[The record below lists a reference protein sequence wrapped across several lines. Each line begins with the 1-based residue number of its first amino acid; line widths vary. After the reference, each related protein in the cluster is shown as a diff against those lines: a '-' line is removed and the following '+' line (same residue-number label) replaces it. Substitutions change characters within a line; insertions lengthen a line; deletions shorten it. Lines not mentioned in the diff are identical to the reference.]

1 MSNGNDKSLVKDPY
15 KDISFSRR
23 GLFAALAVV
32 AGLGAVPAR
41 SAMAKELWFRGEHI
55 SPQPNSYYFGGC
67 FTSGDYIH
75 CVTHPDRTQGVNN
88 YGRGFAHGW
97 ITWVAADAH
106 TGRGWDSPYLQA
118 LGYSLCLLVEC
129 DYSNELYDHI
139 KAHPYMACADINRQN
154 SRRLWK
160 DIGKDDNRGQLFLN
174 SNKISNFRGDMLD
187 TDAGAGVSQNNGHW
201 YIVGYDDYSYEKPEL
216 FMRRC
221 AAEAVNTFHAEV
233 DILNVMRDNA
243 DGRSEYEK
251 DLRQVTGGI
260 DIDTEAIRIDNDVTL
275 YGGIFSLAPLAM
287 PDARVDLGQ
296 GVYDASG
303 NPITKYDNER
313 ALIFWEDYDGVNQ
326 LFMFKPYLEDGVGTF
341 TFALANLAGP
351 KLVHTL
357 NNRWHADVNQA
368 WKNGGMESGTAVIYD
383 IRQSSGRENSWWVC
397 HEPAKTS
404 ETNHKCYFITSDADG
419 QRLDTDGA
427 TGNRGAVRVCS
438 YAKPGEWGYQKNA
451 QWKLIEGRCRGYVKN
466 SKPTARIGD
475 KVECVG
481 FMPDSDEI
489 PTLTPSGWAHNVTNR
504 KELPPQPMYRWYVT
518 RDVVDI
524 PDDSDAVIMAHCFVS
539 TWGKQTEAPAHR
551 HIGFPHGGHSIYNLA
566 LHVEGSQFGGSI
578 CYAVRPW
585 DSSTWVTGADGQE
598 ICGSPIA
605 EVKIWLTGELAENYD
620 LCYRSIPLDG
630 KWTDT
635 VYSCGHADND
645 GSAAPACGSN
655 GSVKMCGLNVH
666 LIRKPRAARVVKEFS
681 FDDTIEV
688 TEKIASGDD
697 AVWLWSAAMMGITTV
712 NADETR
718 VWTDRMLGTVVV
730 GTGMPKTPGDHEDDD
745 NPPTRLQS
753 VVHFMLVDT
762 LGDTQEVHTVYIN
775 LNSTFSTKGNQGDF
789 SDARAALEQVM
800 RDEGQDMSL
809 LDKCLDGWY
818 EGDKDCSDP
827 SIFQG
832 GKYVGRKVNGDLY
845 LWTKV
850 KVGGF
855 MFFKDGLDKTD
866 VIYTARRYLTG
877 TRYVFPQEVYDK
889 QLEPTC
895 NLNERFGT
903 DPSTGFTGWHLDKTL
918 SDQPITEATAGT
930 SIICLYGRNR
940 CTLRTEYAPG
950 SVELDPSWDMRL
962 LPEEGAEVHPGF
974 IPIFEEPKHKGYD
987 AKGKEFELAAIGD
1000 SGEGH
1005 TAYYF
1010 DELARITVPATAYRN
1025 IGGGQWRTYKCEAW
1039 LDVDEA
1045 NAAAEASEASE
1056 TSVSGRSR
1064 SRARAAN
1071 AVKMT
1076 VDTVRYIRWSEV
1088 VSDGVVGI
1096 RRK

>member
-1 MSNGNDKSLVKDPY
+1 MSNGNDKNLAKDLY

-67 FTSGDYIH
+67 FTSNGYTH
-75 CVTHPDRTQGVNN
+75 CVTHPDRTQGANN

-97 ITWVAADAH
+97 ITWVAADMWD
-106 TGRGWDSPYLQA
+106 GKGWNSPNLQA

-139 KAHPYMACADINRQN
+139 KAHPYMACADINRQYDG
-154 SRRLWK
+154 RLWHN
-160 DIGKDDNRGQLFLN
+160 IHADDNDGQLFLN
-174 SNKISNFRGDMLD
+174 NNRLSTFHGDMLD
-187 TDAGAGVSQNNGHW
+187 TDAGLGVSQNNGHW

-216 FMRRC
+216 FMRRR
-221 AAEAVNTFHAEV
+221 ANEAVNTFRAEV
-233 DILNVMRDNA
+233 DVKNVMRNNR
-243 DGRSEYEK
+243 DGTPAHEK
-251 DLRQVTGGI
+251 DLREVTGDI

-275 YGGIFSLAPLAM
+275 YGGIFSLVPLTM

-303 NPITKYDNER
+303 NPITNYDNER

-368 WKNGGMESGTAVIYD
+368 WKNGSMESGTAVIYD

-397 HEPAKTS
+397 HEPAETS

-419 QRLDTDGA
+419 QRLDTAGA

-438 YAKPGEWGYQKNA
+438 YAKPGEWGSQKNA

-475 KVECVG
+475 EVECVG
-481 FMPDSDEI
+481 FMPDSNET

-524 PDDSDAVIMAHCFVS
+524 PGDDDAVIKAHCFVS

-578 CYAVRPW
+578 CYAARPW

-730 GTGMPKTPGDHEDDD
+730 GEGIDQYH

-753 VVHFMLVDT
+753 VVHFMVVDT

-775 LNSTFSTKGNQGDF
+775 LNSTYTASEHAKDY
-789 SDARAALEQVM
+789 SDAHSAIEQVM
-800 RDEGQDMSL
+800 RDEGQDVSL
-809 LDKCLDGWY
+809 LDRCLDGWY

-850 KVGGF
+850 MVCKF
-855 MFFKDGLDKTD
+855 RFYKDGLAKENLIFQSPRMLVGTK
-866 VIYTARRYLTG
+866 YT
-877 TRYVFPQEVYDK
+877 FPQEVIDK

-895 NLNERFGT
+895 NLSDKFGT

-918 SDQPITEATAGT
+918 SDQAITEHVATKG
-930 SIICLYGRNR
+930 IVILYGRNR

-950 SVELDPSWDMRL
+950 SVELDPSWDMRV
-962 LPEEGAEVHPGF
+962 LPEDGAEAHPGF
-974 IPIFEEPKHKGYD
+974 IPVFEEPKHKGYD
-987 AKGKEFELAAIGD
+987 AKGKEFELAAIND

-1010 DELARITVPATAYRN
+1010 DELARIMVPATAYRN

-1039 LDVDEA
+1039 LDATEV
-1045 NAAAEASEASE
+1045 NAAAEVSES
-1056 TSVSGRSR
+1056 SVSGRSR
-1064 SRARAAN
+1064 SRSHAAS

-1076 VDTVRYIRWSEV
+1076 ADTVRYIRWTEV
-1088 VSDGVVGI
+1088 VSDGVVGV

>member
-1 MSNGNDKSLVKDPY
+1 MSKDNKTELAKDPFRDY
-15 KDISFSRR
+15 AFSRR
-23 GLFAALAVV
+23 GFFAALAVV

-41 SAMAKELWFRGEHI
+41 SALANELEFRGDHI
-55 SPQPNSYYFGGC
+55 TPGRGAFGQS

-75 CVTHPDRTQGVNN
+75 CITHPDCTTNAKN
-88 YGRGFAHGW
+88 YGLGYACGW
-97 ITWVAADAH
+97 VSWVAADKH
-106 TGRGWDSPYLQA
+106 TNQGWNSSSLQA
-118 LGYSLCLLVEC
+118 LRYSLCLLVQC

-139 KAHPYMACADINRQN
+139 KAHPYMACGDINRQ
-154 SRRLWK
+154 SPRRLWMN
-160 DIGKDDNRGQLFLN
+160 INMDDNHGILFLN
-174 SNKISNFRGDMLD
+174 NAQLSTFSGDMLNLS
-187 TDAGAGVSQNNGHW
+187 AGARQSANNW
-201 YIVGYDDYSYEKPEL
+201 DWIDVGYDDYAYSKPEFFL
-216 FMRRC
+216 RR
-221 AAEAVNTFHAEV
+221 AATPAVNTFRAEV
-233 DILNVMRDNA
+233 DINNVMRDNR
-243 DGRSEYEK
+243 DGQAPYEK
-251 DLRQVTGGI
+251 DLRSVTGNI
-260 DIDTEAIRIDNDVTL
+260 DIDTEAIRINNDVTL
-275 YGGIFSLAPLAM
+275 YGGIFSLAPLVM

-303 NPITKYDNER
+303 NPITNYDNER
-313 ALIFWEDYDGVNQ
+313 ALIFWEDYAGINQ

-368 WKNGGMESGTAVIYD
+368 WKSGNMEAGTAVIYD

-397 HEPAKTS
+397 HEPSETS

-419 QRLDTDGA
+419 QRLDTAGA

-438 YAKPGEWGYQKNA
+438 NAKPGEWGSQKNA
-451 QWKLIEGRCRGYVKN
+451 QWRLVEGRCGGYVKN
-466 SKPTARIGD
+466 SKKTARIGD
-475 KVECVG
+475 EVECVG
-481 FMPDSDEI
+481 FMPDSNET
-489 PTLTPSGWAHNVTNR
+489 PTLTPSGWAHNVVNR
-504 KELPPQPMYRWYVT
+504 KDLPPQPMYRWYVT

-524 PDDSDAVIMAHCFVS
+524 PDDDDAVIMAHCFVS

-578 CYAVRPW
+578 CYAVRSW

-620 LCYRSIPLDG
+620 LCYRSIPIDG
-630 KWTDT
+630 KWRKT

-645 GSAAPACGSN
+645 GSAAPTSGGTGSA
-655 GSVKMCGLNVH
+655 KMCGLNVH
-666 LIRKPRAARVVKEFS
+666 LIRKPRGSRLVKEFS

-730 GTGMPKTPGDHEDDD
+730 GEGIEQYD

-753 VVHFMLVDT
+753 VVHFMVVDT
-762 LGDTQEVHTVYIN
+762 LGDTQEVHTVYIT
-775 LNSTFSTKGNQGDF
+775 LNSTYTASEHAKDY
-789 SDARAALEQVM
+789 SDAHSAIEQVM
-800 RDEGQDMSL
+800 RDEGQDLSL

-818 EGDKDCSDP
+818 EGDADCSDP
-827 SIFQG
+827 SIFKG
-832 GKYVGRKVNGDLY
+832 GKFVSKKVNGDLY

-850 KVGGF
+850 IMGQAWF
-855 MFFKDGLDKTD
+855 LKDGCAKEN
-866 VIYTARRYLTG
+866 VIYRSPRFLKG
-877 TRYVFPQEVYDK
+877 TVYKFPDSLIDK
-889 QLEPTC
+889 ELEPTC
-895 NLNERFGT
+895 NLNDKFGI
-903 DPSTGFTGWHLDKTL
+903 DPSTGFTGWHLDKSL
-918 SDQPITEATAGT
+918 KDSAVDSYVVAGSAT
-930 SIICLYGRNR
+930 SFYGRNR

-950 SVELDPSWDMRL
+950 SVALDSSWDMRV
-962 LPEEGAEVHPGF
+962 LPEEGAETHPGF
-974 IPIFEEPKHKGYD
+974 IPTFTEPKHRGYD
-987 AKGKEFELAAIGD
+987 AKGKEFELTAIGD

-1005 TAYYF
+1005 TAYYW

-1025 IGGGQWRTYKCEAW
+1025 LGGGQWRTYKCEAW
-1039 LDVDEA
+1039 LDADEA
-1045 NAAAEASEASE
+1045 NAAAEVSE
-1056 TSVSGRSR
+1056 TGVSGRSR
-1064 SRARAAN
+1064 FRARAAS

-1076 VDTVRYIRWSEV
+1076 ADTVRYIRWTEV
-1088 VSDGVVGI
+1088 VSDGVVGV

>member
-1 MSNGNDKSLVKDPY
+1 MSNGNDKNLAKDPY

-67 FTSGDYIH
+67 FTSNGYTH
-75 CVTHPDRTQGVNN
+75 CVTHPDRTQGANN

-97 ITWVAADAH
+97 ITWVAADK
-106 TGRGWDSPYLQA
+106 WDGKRWNSPNLQA

-139 KAHPYMACADINRQN
+139 KAHPYMACADINRQTAK
-154 SRRLWK
+154 RLWK
-160 DIGKDDNRGQLFLN
+160 NIHADDNHGQLFLN
-174 SNKISNFRGDMLD
+174 NSRISDFHGDMLD
-187 TDAGAGVSQNNGHW
+187 TDAGAGISQNNGDW

-216 FMRRC
+216 FFRRG
-221 AAEAVNTFHAEV
+221 ANEAVNTFRAEV
-233 DILNVMRDNA
+233 DVMRVMRDNK
-243 DGRSEYEK
+243 DGRDDYEK
-251 DLRQVTGGI
+251 DLREVTGDI

-303 NPITKYDNER
+303 NPITNYDNER
-313 ALIFWEDYDGVNQ
+313 ALIFWEDYDGINQ

-368 WKNGGMESGTAVIYD
+368 WKNGNMETGTAVIYD
-383 IRQSSGRENSWWVC
+383 IRQSSGKENSWWVC
-397 HEPAKTS
+397 HEPAETS
-404 ETNHKCYFITSDADG
+404 ETDHKCYFITSDADG

-438 YAKPGEWGYQKNA
+438 YAKPGEWGSQKNA

-475 KVECVG
+475 EVECVG
-481 FMPDSDEI
+481 FMPDSNEI
-489 PTLTPSGWAHNVTNR
+489 PTLTPSGWSHNVVNR
-504 KELPPQPMYRWYVT
+504 KDLPPQPMYRWYVT

-524 PDDSDAVIMAHCFVS
+524 PDDDDAVIMAHCFVS

-551 HIGFPHGGHSIYNLA
+551 HIGYPHGGHSVYNLA

-578 CYAVRPW
+578 CYAARPW

-598 ICGSPIA
+598 ICGFPIA

-620 LCYRSIPLDG
+620 LCYRSIPIDG
-630 KWTDT
+630 KWRKT

-645 GSAAPACGSN
+645 GSAAPTSGDTGSA
-655 GSVKMCGLNVH
+655 KMCGLNVH
-666 LIRKPRAARVVKEFS
+666 LIRKPRGARVVKEFS

-730 GTGMPKTPGDHEDDD
+730 GEDIEQYD

-753 VVHFMLVDT
+753 VVHFMVVDT

-775 LNSTFSTKGNQGDF
+775 LNSTYTASEHAKDY
-789 SDARAALEQVM
+789 SDAHSAIEQVM
-800 RDEGQDMSL
+800 RDEGQDLSL

-818 EGDKDCSDP
+818 EGDADCSDP
-827 SIFQG
+827 SIFKG
-832 GKYVGRKVNGDLY
+832 GKFVSKKVNGDLY
-845 LWTKV
+845 LWTRVRMGK
-850 KVGGF
+850 F
-855 MFFKDGLDKTD
+855 YFYKDGTDKNHLL
-866 VIYTARRYLTG
+866 YKSQRYLTG
-877 TRYVFPQEVYDK
+877 SNFVFPAELAK
-889 QLEPTC
+889 SELEPTC
-895 NLNERFGT
+895 NLNDRFGT
-903 DPSTGFTGWHLDKTL
+903 DPSTGFTGWHLDMKL
-918 SDQPITEATAGT
+918 SDEAISNCTAGSGIT
-930 SIICLYGRNR
+930 ALYGRNR

-950 SVELDPSWDMRL
+950 SVALDSSWDMRV
-962 LPEEGAEVHPGF
+962 LPDEGAEAHPGF
-974 IPIFEEPKHKGYD
+974 IPTFTEPKHRGYD

-1000 SGEGH
+1000 SGNGH
-1005 TAYYF
+1005 TAYYW
-1010 DELARITVPATAYRN
+1010 DELAHITVPATAYRN

-1039 LDVDEA
+1039 LDADEA
-1045 NAAAEASEASE
+1045 NAAAEASEAG
-1056 TSVSGRSR
+1056 VSGRSR
-1064 SRARAAN
+1064 SRARAAS

-1076 VDTVRYIRWSEV
+1076 ADTVRYIRWTEV
-1088 VSDGVVGI
+1088 VSDGVVTHNFF
-1096 RRK
+1096 RKLTTA

>member
-1 MSNGNDKSLVKDPY
+1 MS
-15 KDISFSRR
+15 KDIDKNLSRSPYRDFAFSRR
-23 GLFAALAVV
+23 GLFAALAAI

-41 SAMAKELWFRGEHI
+41 AALAKDLYFRNELI

-67 FTSGDYIH
+67 FTSNGYTH
-75 CVTHPDRTQGVNN
+75 CVTHPDRTQGANN

-97 ITWVAADAH
+97 ITWVAADGN
-106 TGRGWDSPYLQA
+106 TGQGWNSSMLQA

-154 SRRLWK
+154 ARRLWH
-160 DIGKDDNRGQLFLN
+160 DIHADDNDGQLFLN
-174 SNKISNFRGDMLD
+174 NNLLSTFHGDMLD
-187 TDAGAGVSQNNGHW
+187 TDAGLGVSQNNGHW

-216 FMRRC
+216 FMRRS
-221 AAEAVNTFHAEV
+221 ANEAVNTFRAEV
-233 DILNVMRDNA
+233 DVKNVMRNNG
-243 DGRSEYEK
+243 DGSGGYEK
-251 DLRQVTGGI
+251 DLREVTGDI

-303 NPITKYDNER
+303 KPVTNYDNER
-313 ALIFWEDYDGVNQ
+313 ALIFWEDYDGINQ
-326 LFMFKPYLEDGVGTF
+326 LFMFKPYLDDGVGTF

-368 WKNGGMESGTAVIYD
+368 WKNGSMESGTAVIYD

-397 HEPAKTS
+397 HEPA
-404 ETNHKCYFITSDADG
+404 ETKETDHKCYFITSDADG
-419 QRLDTDGA
+419 QRLDTAGA

-438 YAKPGEWGYQKNA
+438 YAKPGEWGSQKNA
-451 QWKLIEGRCRGYVKN
+451 QWKLIEGRCHGYVKN

-475 KVECVG
+475 EVECVG
-481 FMPDSDEI
+481 FMPDSDET
-489 PTLTPSGWAHNVTNR
+489 PTLQPSGWAHSVVNR
-504 KELPPQPMYRWYVT
+504 KDLPPQPMYRWYVT
-518 RDVVDI
+518 REVVDV
-524 PDDSDAVIMAHCFVS
+524 PDDDDATIMAHCFVS
-539 TWGKQTEAPAHR
+539 TWGQQTEAPAHR

-578 CYAVRPW
+578 CYAARPW
-585 DSSTWVTGADGQE
+585 DSSTWVTGTDGQE

-605 EVKIWLTGELAENYD
+605 EVKIWLIGELAENYD
-620 LCYRSIPLDG
+620 LCYRSIPIDG
-630 KWTDT
+630 KWTNT

-655 GSVKMCGLNVH
+655 GSAKMCGLNVH
-666 LIRKPRAARVVKEFS
+666 LIRKPRGSRLVKEFS

-712 NADETR
+712 NADEKR

-730 GTGMPKTPGDHEDDD
+730 SEGIEQYD

-753 VVHFMLVDT
+753 VVHFMVVDT
-762 LGDTQEVHTVYIN
+762 LGDTQEAHTVYIK
-775 LNSTFSTKGNQGDF
+775 LNSTYTASEHAKDY
-789 SDARAALEQVM
+789 SDAHSAIEQVM

-818 EGDKDCSDP
+818 EGDADCSDP
-827 SIFQG
+827 SIFKG
-832 GKYVGRKVNGDLY
+832 GKFVSKKVNGDLY
-845 LWTKV
+845 LWTRVRMGK
-850 KVGGF
+850 F
-855 MFFKDGLDKTD
+855 IFFKDGLAKENIIFTSP
-866 VIYTARRYLTG
+866 RCLTG
-877 TRYVFPQEVYDK
+877 TDYTFPQEVIDK

-895 NLNERFGT
+895 NLNDHFGI
-903 DPSTGFTGWHLDKTL
+903 DPSAGFTGWHADKAL
-918 SDQPITEATAGT
+918 GDEAITHAVATTGVT
-930 SIICLYGRNR
+930 PLYGRNR

-950 SVELDPSWDMRL
+950 SVALDPSWDMRV
-962 LPEEGAEVHPGF
+962 LPEESAEAHPGF
-974 IPIFEEPKHKGYD
+974 IPTFTEPKHRGYD
-987 AKGKEFELAAIGD
+987 AKGKEFELAAIND

-1005 TAYYF
+1005 TAYYW
-1010 DELARITVPATAYRN
+1010 DELARITIPATAYRN

-1039 LDVDEA
+1039 LDADEA
-1045 NAAAEASEASE
+1045 NAAAEVSE
-1056 TSVSGRSR
+1056 TGVSGRSR
-1064 SRARAAN
+1064 SRARSAS

-1076 VDTVRYIRWSEV
+1076 ADTVRYIRWTEV
-1088 VSDGVVGI
+1088 VSDGVVGV

>member
-1 MSNGNDKSLVKDPY
+1 MSNGNDKNLTKDPY

-41 SAMAKELWFRGEHI
+41 SALAKELRFRGEHI

-75 CVTHPDRTQGVNN
+75 CVTHPDRTQGANN

-97 ITWVAADAH
+97 ITWVAADK
-106 TGRGWDSPYLQA
+106 WDNKRWNSPNLQA

-139 KAHPYMACADINRQN
+139 RAHPYMACADINRQTAK
-154 SRRLWK
+154 RLWHN
-160 DIGKDDNRGQLFLN
+160 IRADDNHGQLFLN
-174 SNKISNFRGDMLD
+174 NSRISEFHGDMLD
-187 TDAGAGVSQNNGHW
+187 TDAGAGISQNNGDW

-216 FMRRC
+216 FFRRG
-221 AAEAVNTFHAEV
+221 ANEAVNTFRAEV
-233 DILNVMRDNA
+233 DVMRVMRDNK
-243 DGRSEYEK
+243 DGRGDYEK
-251 DLRQVTGGI
+251 DLREVTGDI

-275 YGGIFSLAPLAM
+275 YGGIFSLAPIAM
-287 PDARVDLGQ
+287 PDARVNLGQ

-303 NPITKYDNER
+303 NPITNYDNER

-368 WKNGGMESGTAVIYD
+368 WKNGSMESGTAVIYD

-397 HEPAKTS
+397 HEPAETS

-419 QRLDTDGA
+419 QRLDTSGA

-438 YAKPGEWGYQKNA
+438 YAKPGEWGSQKNA

-475 KVECVG
+475 EVECVG
-481 FMPDSDEI
+481 FMPDSNET

-524 PDDSDAVIMAHCFVS
+524 PDDSDVVIMAHCFVS

-551 HIGFPHGGHSIYNLA
+551 HIGFPHGGHSVYNLA

-578 CYAVRPW
+578 CYAARPW

-630 KWTDT
+630 KWTNT
-635 VYSCGHADND
+635 VYSCGHSDND
-645 GSAAPACGSN
+645 GSSAPSCGST
-655 GSVKMCGLNVH
+655 GSAKMCGLNVH
-666 LIRKPRAARVVKEFS
+666 LIRKPRGARVVKEFS

-730 GTGMPKTPGDHEDDD
+730 GEGIDQYH

-753 VVHFMLVDT
+753 VVHFMVVDT

-775 LNSTFSTKGNQGDF
+775 LNSTYTASEHVKDY
-789 SDARAALEQVM
+789 SDAHSAIEQLM
-800 RDEGQDMSL
+800 RDEGQDLSL

-818 EGDKDCSDP
+818 EGDADCSDP
-827 SIFQG
+827 SIFKG
-832 GKYVGRKVNGDLY
+832 GKFVSKKVNGDLY
-845 LWTKV
+845 LWTRVRMGK
-850 KVGGF
+850 F
-855 MFFKDGLDKTD
+855 YFYKDGTDKNHLL
-866 VIYTARRYLTG
+866 YKSQRYLTG
-877 TRYVFPQEVYDK
+877 SNFVFPAELAK
-889 QLEPTC
+889 SELEPTC
-895 NLNERFGT
+895 NLNDRFGIN
-903 DPSTGFTGWHLDKTL
+903 PSTGFTGWHLDMKL
-918 SDQPITEATAGT
+918 SDEAISNCTAGSGIT
-930 SIICLYGRNR
+930 ALYGRNR

-950 SVELDPSWDMRL
+950 SVALDSSWDMRV
-962 LPEEGAEVHPGF
+962 LPEESAEAHPGF
-974 IPIFEEPKHKGYD
+974 IPTFTEPKHRGYD
-987 AKGKEFELAAIGD
+987 AKGKEFELAAIND

-1005 TAYYF
+1005 TAYYW
-1010 DELARITVPATAYRN
+1010 DELAHITVPATAYRN

-1039 LDVDEA
+1039 LDADEA
-1045 NAAAEASEASE
+1045 NAAAEVSE
-1056 TSVSGRSR
+1056 TGVSGRSR
-1064 SRARAAN
+1064 SRARAAS

-1076 VDTVRYIRWSEV
+1076 ADTVRYIRWTEV

>member
-1 MSNGNDKSLVKDPY
+1 MSKDNNKELAKDPFRDY
-15 KDISFSRR
+15 AFSRR
-23 GLFAALAVV
+23 GLFAALAVI

-41 SAMAKELWFRGEHI
+41 SALANELVFRGDHI
-55 SPQPNSYYFGGC
+55 TPGRGAFGQS

-75 CVTHPDRTQGVNN
+75 CITHPDRTTNANN
-88 YGRGFAHGW
+88 YGLGYACGW
-97 ITWVAADAH
+97 VSWVVADMF
-106 TGRGWDSPYLQA
+106 TYQGWNSRYLQA
-118 LGYSLCLLVEC
+118 IRYSLCLLVQC

-139 KAHPYMACADINRQN
+139 RAHPYMACGDINRQN
-154 SRRLWK
+154 PRRLWRN
-160 DIGKDDNRGQLFLN
+160 INMDDNHGILYLNNAQLSTFQ
-174 SNKISNFRGDMLD
+174 GDMLNLS
-187 TDAGAGVSQNNGHW
+187 AGERQSVNNSDW
-201 YIVGYDDYSYEKPEL
+201 IDVGYDDYAYTKPEFFL
-216 FMRRC
+216 RR
-221 AAEAVNTFHAEV
+221 AATPAVNTFRAEV
-233 DILNVMRDNA
+233 DINYVMRDNK
-243 DGRSEYEK
+243 DGQAPYEK
-251 DLRQVTGGI
+251 DLRSVTGNI
-260 DIDTEAIRIDNDVTL
+260 DIDTEAIRIHNDVTL
-275 YGGIFSLAPLAM
+275 YGGIFSLAPLVM
-287 PDARVDLGQ
+287 PDARVGLGQ

-303 NPITKYDNER
+303 NPITNYDNER
-313 ALIFWEDYDGVNQ
+313 ALIFWEDYDGINQ
-326 LFMFKPYLEDGVGTF
+326 LFMFKPYLEDGVRTF

-368 WKNGGMESGTAVIYD
+368 WKSGNMESGTAVIYD

-397 HEPAKTS
+397 HEPAETN
-404 ETNHKCYFITSDADG
+404 ETNHRCYFITSDADG
-419 QRLDTDGA
+419 QRLDTAGA

-438 YAKPGEWGYQKNA
+438 YAKPGEWGSQKNA
-451 QWKLIEGRCRGYVKN
+451 QWKLIEGRCGGYVKN
-466 SKPTARIGD
+466 SKKTARIGD
-475 KVECVG
+475 EVECVG
-481 FMPDSDEI
+481 FMPDSNEI
-489 PTLTPSGWAHNVTNR
+489 PTLTPSAWAHNVVNR
-504 KELPPQPMYRWYVT
+504 KDLPPQPMYRWYVT

-524 PDDSDAVIMAHCFVS
+524 PDDDDAVIMAHCFVS

-551 HIGFPHGGHSIYNLA
+551 HIGFPHGGHSVYNLA

-578 CYAVRPW
+578 CYAARPW

-620 LCYRSIPLDG
+620 LCYRSIPIDG
-630 KWTDT
+630 KWRKT

-645 GSAAPACGSN
+645 GSAAPTSGGTGSA
-655 GSVKMCGLNVH
+655 KMCGLNVH
-666 LIRKPRAARVVKEFS
+666 LIRKPRGSRLVKEFS

-730 GTGMPKTPGDHEDDD
+730 GEGIDQHH

-753 VVHFMLVDT
+753 VVHFMVVDT
-762 LGDTQEVHTVYIN
+762 LGDTQEVHTVYIT
-775 LNSTFSTKGNQGDF
+775 LNSTYTASEHQDDF

-818 EGDKDCSDP
+818 EGDADCSDP
-827 SIFQG
+827 SIFKG
-832 GKYVGRKVNGDLY
+832 GKFVSKKVNGDLY
-845 LWTKV
+845 LWTRVRMGK
-850 KVGGF
+850 F
-855 MFFKDGLDKTD
+855 YFYKDGTDKNHLL
-866 VIYTARRYLTG
+866 YKSQRYLTG
-877 TRYVFPQEVYDK
+877 SNFVFPAELAK
-889 QLEPTC
+889 SELEPTC
-895 NLNERFGT
+895 NLNDRFGIN
-903 DPSTGFTGWHLDKTL
+903 PSTGFTGWHLDMKL
-918 SDQPITEATAGT
+918 SDEAISNCTAGSGIT
-930 SIICLYGRNR
+930 ALYGRNR

-950 SVELDPSWDMRL
+950 SVALDSSWDMRV
-962 LPEEGAEVHPGF
+962 LPEEGAEAHPGF
-974 IPIFEEPKHKGYD
+974 IPTFTEPKHKGYD

-1005 TAYYF
+1005 TAYYW

-1039 LDVDEA
+1039 LDADEA
-1045 NAAAEASEASE
+1045 NAAAEVSE
-1056 TSVSGRSR
+1056 TDVSGRSR
-1064 SRARAAN
+1064 SRARAAS

-1076 VDTVRYIRWSEV
+1076 ADTVRYIRWTEV
-1088 VSDGVVGI
+1088 VSDGVVGV

>member
-1 MSNGNDKSLVKDPY
+1 MSKDKKMGLSGDPFRDY
-15 KDISFSRR
+15 AFSRR

-41 SAMAKELWFRGEHI
+41 SAMANELEFRGEHI
-55 SPQPNSYYFGGC
+55 APGRGAFGKS

-75 CVTHPDRTQGVNN
+75 CITHPDCTTNANN
-88 YGRGFAHGW
+88 YGLGYACGW
-97 ITWVAADAH
+97 VPWVAADKF
-106 TGRGWDSPYLQA
+106 TYQGWNSSSLQA
-118 LGYSLCLLVEC
+118 LRYSLCLLVQC

-139 KAHPYMACADINRQN
+139 KAHPYMACGDINRQN
-154 SRRLWK
+154 SLRLWK
-160 DIGKDDNRGQLFLN
+160 NINMDDNHGILFLN
-174 SNKISNFRGDMLD
+174 NAQLSTFSGDMLNLS
-187 TDAGAGVSQNNGHW
+187 AGARQSVNNKDW
-201 YIVGYDDYSYEKPEL
+201 IDVGYDDYAYTKPEFFL
-216 FMRRC
+216 RR
-221 AAEAVNTFHAEV
+221 AANPAVNTFRAEV
-233 DILNVMRDNA
+233 DINNVMRDNK
-243 DGRSEYEK
+243 DGQAPYEK
-251 DLRQVTGGI
+251 DLKSVTGNI

-275 YGGIFSLAPLAM
+275 YGGIFSLAPLVM

-303 NPITKYDNER
+303 RPVTNYDNER
-313 ALIFWEDYDGVNQ
+313 QLIFWEDYDGINQ

-368 WKNGGMESGTAVIYD
+368 WKNGSMESGIAVIYD

-397 HEPAKTS
+397 HEPA
-404 ETNHKCYFITSDADG
+404 ETNETDHKCYFITSDADG
-419 QRLDTDGA
+419 QRLDTAGA

-438 YAKPGEWGYQKNA
+438 NAKPGEWASQKNA
-451 QWKLIEGRCRGYVKN
+451 QWKLIEGRCGGYVKN
-466 SKPTARIGD
+466 SKKTARIGD
-475 KVECVG
+475 EVECVG
-481 FMPDSDEI
+481 FMPDSNET
-489 PTLTPSGWAHNVTNR
+489 PTLTPSGWAHNVVNR
-504 KELPPQPMYRWYVT
+504 KDLPPQPMYRWYVT

-524 PDDSDAVIMAHCFVS
+524 PDDDDAVIMAHCFVS

-551 HIGFPHGGHSIYNLA
+551 HIGFPHGGHSVYNLA

-578 CYAVRPW
+578 CYAARPW

-620 LCYRSIPLDG
+620 LCYRSIPIDG
-630 KWTDT
+630 KWRKT

-645 GSAAPACGSN
+645 GSVAPACGSN
-655 GSVKMCGLNVH
+655 GSAKMSGLNVH
-666 LIRKPRAARVVKEFS
+666 LIRKPRGSRLVKEFS

-712 NADETR
+712 DAEETR

-730 GTGMPKTPGDHEDDD
+730 GAGIDQYD

-753 VVHFMLVDT
+753 VVHFMVVDT

-775 LNSTFSTKGNQGDF
+775 LNSTYTASEHAKDY
-789 SDARAALEQVM
+789 SDAHSAIEQVM

-818 EGDKDCSDP
+818 EGDADCSDP
-827 SIFQG
+827 SIFKG
-832 GKYVGRKVNGDLY
+832 GKFVSKKVNGDLY

-855 MFFKDGLDKTD
+855 MFFKDGLEKAN
-866 VIYTARRYLTG
+866 VIYTARRFLTG

-895 NLNERFGT
+895 NLNDHFGI
-903 DPSTGFTGWHLDKTL
+903 DPSTGFTGWHLDKALT
-918 SDQPITEATAGT
+918 DQPITEATAGT

-950 SVELDPSWDMRL
+950 SVALDPSWDMRV
-962 LPEEGAEVHPGF
+962 LPEESAEAHPGF
-974 IPIFEEPKHKGYD
+974 IPIFTEPKHRGYD
-987 AKGKEFELAAIGD
+987 AKGREFELAAIGD
-1000 SGEGH
+1000 SGNGH
-1005 TAYYF
+1005 TAYYW
-1010 DELARITVPATAYRN
+1010 DELAHITIPATAYRN

-1039 LDVDEA
+1039 LDADEA
-1045 NAAAEASEASE
+1045 NAAAAVSE
-1056 TSVSGRSR
+1056 TSETGISGRSR
-1064 SRARAAN
+1064 SRARAAS

-1076 VDTVRYIRWSEV
+1076 ADTVRYIRWTEV
-1088 VSDGVVGI
+1088 VSDGVVGV

>member
-1 MSNGNDKSLVKDPY
+1 MSKDNKTELAKDPFRDY
-15 KDISFSRR
+15 AFSRR
-23 GLFAALAVV
+23 GFFAALAVV

-41 SAMAKELWFRGEHI
+41 SALANELEFRGDHI
-55 SPQPNSYYFGGC
+55 TPGRGAFGQS

-75 CVTHPDRTQGVNN
+75 CITHPDCTTNTNN
-88 YGRGFAHGW
+88 YGLGYACGW
-97 ITWVAADAH
+97 VPWVAADKH
-106 TGRGWDSPYLQA
+106 TNQGWNSSSLQA
-118 LGYSLCLLVEC
+118 LRYSLCLLVQC

-139 KAHPYMACADINRQN
+139 KAHPYMACGDINRQ
-154 SRRLWK
+154 SPSRLWMN
-160 DIGKDDNRGQLFLN
+160 INMDDNHGILFLN
-174 SNKISNFRGDMLD
+174 NAQLSTFQGDMLNLS
-187 TDAGAGVSQNNGHW
+187 AGARQSVNNSDW
-201 YIVGYDDYSYEKPEL
+201 IDVGYDDYAYTKPEFFL
-216 FMRRC
+216 RR
-221 AAEAVNTFHAEV
+221 AAAPAVNTFRAEV
-233 DILNVMRDNA
+233 DINNVMRDNR
-243 DGRSEYEK
+243 DGQAPYER
-251 DLRQVTGGI
+251 DLRSVTGNI
-260 DIDTEAIRIDNDVTL
+260 DIDTEAIRINNDVTL
-275 YGGIFSLAPLAM
+275 YGGIFSLAPLVM

-303 NPITKYDNER
+303 NPITNYDNER

-368 WKNGGMESGTAVIYD
+368 WKSGNMEAGTAVIYD

-397 HEPAKTS
+397 HEPSETS

-419 QRLDTDGA
+419 QRLDTAGA

-438 YAKPGEWGYQKNA
+438 NAKPGEWGSQKNA
-451 QWKLIEGRCRGYVKN
+451 QWKLVEGRCGGYVKN
-466 SKPTARIGD
+466 SKKTARIGD
-475 KVECVG
+475 EVECVG
-481 FMPDSDEI
+481 FMPDSNET
-489 PTLTPSGWAHNVTNR
+489 PTLTPSGWAHNVVNR
-504 KELPPQPMYRWYVT
+504 KDLPPQPMYRWYVT

-524 PDDSDAVIMAHCFVS
+524 PDDDDAVIMAHCFVS

-578 CYAVRPW
+578 CYAARPW
-585 DSSTWVTGADGQE
+585 DSSTWVTGTDGQE

-620 LCYRSIPLDG
+620 LCYRSIPIDD
-630 KWTDT
+630 KWRKT

-645 GSAAPACGSN
+645 GSAAPTSGGTGSA
-655 GSVKMCGLNVH
+655 KMCGLNVH
-666 LIRKPRAARVVKEFS
+666 LIRKPRGSRLVKEFS

-730 GTGMPKTPGDHEDDD
+730 GQGIEQYD

-753 VVHFMLVDT
+753 VVHFMVVDT
-762 LGDTQEVHTVYIN
+762 LGDTQEVHTVYIT
-775 LNSTFSTKGNQGDF
+775 LNSTYTASEHAKDY
-789 SDARAALEQVM
+789 SDAYSAIEQVM
-800 RDEGQDMSL
+800 RDEGQDLSL

-818 EGDKDCSDP
+818 EGDADCSDP
-827 SIFQG
+827 SIFKG
-832 GKYVGRKVNGDLY
+832 GKFVSKKVNGDLY

-850 KVGGF
+850 IMGQAWF
-855 MFFKDGLDKTD
+855 LKDGCAKEN
-866 VIYTARRYLTG
+866 VIYRSPRFLKG
-877 TRYVFPQEVYDK
+877 TVYKFPDSLIDK
-889 QLEPTC
+889 ELEPTC
-895 NLNERFGT
+895 NLNDKFGI
-903 DPSTGFTGWHLDKTL
+903 DPSTGFTGWHLDKSL
-918 SDQPITEATAGT
+918 KDSAVDSYVVAGSAT
-930 SIICLYGRNR
+930 SFYGRNR

-950 SVELDPSWDMRL
+950 SVALDSSWDMRV
-962 LPEEGAEVHPGF
+962 LPEEGAETHPGF
-974 IPIFEEPKHKGYD
+974 IPTFTEPKHRGYD

-1005 TAYYF
+1005 TAYYW

-1025 IGGGQWRTYKCEAW
+1025 LGGGQWRTYKCEAW
-1039 LDVDEA
+1039 LDADEA
-1045 NAAAEASEASE
+1045 NAAAEVSE
-1056 TSVSGRSR
+1056 TGVSGRSR

-1076 VDTVRYIRWSEV
+1076 ADTVRYIRWTEV
-1088 VSDGVVGI
+1088 VSDGVVGV

>member
-1 MSNGNDKSLVKDPY
+1 MSKDNDNNLSRNPY
-15 KDISFSRR
+15 RDFAFSRR
-23 GLFAALAVV
+23 GLFAALATI

-41 SAMAKELWFRGEHI
+41 AALAKDLYFRNELI
-55 SPQPNSYYFGGC
+55 SPQPNSFYFGGC
-67 FTSGDYIH
+67 FTSNGYTH

-97 ITWVAADAH
+97 ITWVAADGN
-106 TGRGWDSPYLQA
+106 TGQGWNSNMLQA

-139 KAHPYMACADINRQN
+139 MAHPFMACADINRQN
-154 SRRLWK
+154 ARRLWH
-160 DIGKDDNRGQLFLN
+160 DIHADDNDGQLFLN
-174 SNKISNFRGDMLD
+174 NNLLSKFHGDMLD
-187 TDAGAGVSQNNGHW
+187 TDAGLGVSQNNGHW

-216 FMRRC
+216 FMRRG
-221 AAEAVNTFHAEV
+221 ANEAVNTFRAEV
-233 DILNVMRDNA
+233 DVKNVMRDNR
-243 DGRSEYEK
+243 DGSGSYEK
-251 DLRQVTGGI
+251 DLREITGDI

-275 YGGIFSLAPLAM
+275 YGGIFSLAPLVM

-303 NPITKYDNER
+303 NPIVNYDNER
-313 ALIFWEDYDGVNQ
+313 ALIFWEDYDGINQ

-368 WKNGGMESGTAVIYD
+368 WKNGSMESGTAVIYD
-383 IRQSSGRENSWWVC
+383 IRKSSGRENSWWVC
-397 HEPAKTS
+397 HEPA
-404 ETNHKCYFITSDADG
+404 ETNETDHKCYFITSDADG
-419 QRLDTDGA
+419 QRLDTAGA

-438 YAKPGEWGYQKNA
+438 NAKPGEWGSQKNA
-451 QWKLIEGRCRGYVKN
+451 QWKLIEGRCHGYVKN

-475 KVECVG
+475 EVECVG
-481 FMPDSDEI
+481 FMPDSDET
-489 PTLTPSGWAHNVTNR
+489 PTLQPSGWAHSVVNR
-504 KELPPQPMYRWYVT
+504 KDLPPQPMYRWYVT
-518 RDVVDI
+518 REVVDV
-524 PDDSDAVIMAHCFVS
+524 PDDNDAIIMAHCFVS
-539 TWGKQTEAPAHR
+539 TWGQQTEAPAHR

-578 CYAVRPW
+578 CYAARPW
-585 DSSTWVTGADGQE
+585 DSSTWVTGVDGQE

-620 LCYRSIPLDG
+620 LCYRSIPIDG
-630 KWTDT
+630 KWTKT
-635 VYSCGHADND
+635 VYSCGHAYND

-655 GSVKMCGLNVH
+655 GSAKMCGLNVH
-666 LIRKPRAARVVKEFS
+666 LIRKPRGSRLVKEFS

-688 TEKIASGDD
+688 TEKITSGDD

-712 NADETR
+712 NEDETR

-730 GTGMPKTPGDHEDDD
+730 GEGIDQYH

-753 VVHFMLVDT
+753 VVHFMVVDT

-775 LNSTFSTKGNQGDF
+775 LNSTYTASEHSKDY
-789 SDARAALEQVM
+789 SDAHSAIEQVM

-818 EGDKDCSDP
+818 EGDADCSDP
-827 SIFQG
+827 SIFKG
-832 GKYVGRKVNGDLY
+832 GKFVSKKVNGDLY
-845 LWTKV
+845 LWTRVRMGK
-850 KVGGF
+850 F
-855 MFFKDGLDKTD
+855 YFYKDGTDKAHLL
-866 VIYTARRYLTG
+866 YKSQRYLTG
-877 TRYVFPQEVYDK
+877 TNFVFPDELATT

-895 NLNERFGT
+895 NLNDHFGIN
-903 DPSTGFTGWHLDKTL
+903 PSTGFTGWHLDMKLDDGVVT
-918 SDQPITEATAGT
+918 SCIAGNGITA
-930 SIICLYGRNR
+930 LYGRNR

-950 SVELDPSWDMRL
+950 SVALDPSWDMRV
-962 LPEEGAEVHPGF
+962 LPEESAEAHPGF
-974 IPIFEEPKHKGYD
+974 IPTFTEPKHRGYD

-1000 SGEGH
+1000 SGDGH
-1005 TAYYF
+1005 TAYYW

-1025 IGGGQWRTYKCEAW
+1025 LGGGQWRTYKCEAW
-1039 LDVDEA
+1039 LDADEV
-1045 NAAAEASEASE
+1045 NAAAEASE
-1056 TSVSGRSR
+1056 TGVSGRSR
-1064 SRARAAN
+1064 SRARAAS

-1076 VDTVRYIRWSEV
+1076 ADTVRYIRWTEV
-1088 VSDGVVGI
+1088 VSDGVVGV

>member
-1 MSNGNDKSLVKDPY
+1 MSKGNGKNLAKDPY

-67 FTSGDYIH
+67 FTSNGYTH
-75 CVTHPDRTQGVNN
+75 CVTHPDRTQGANN

-97 ITWVAADAH
+97 ITWVAADRF
-106 TGRGWDSPYLQA
+106 TYQGWDSPYLQA

-139 KAHPYMACADINRQN
+139 KAHPYMACADINRQTAN
-154 SRRLWK
+154 RLWK
-160 DIGKDDNRGQLFLN
+160 NIHADDNDGQIFLN
-174 SNKISNFRGDMLD
+174 NNRLLTFRGDMLD

-221 AAEAVNTFHAEV
+221 ANEAVNTFRAEV
-233 DILNVMRDNA
+233 DVKNVMRNNR
-243 DGRSEYEK
+243 DGTPDHEK
-251 DLRQVTGGI
+251 DLREVTGDI

-275 YGGIFSLAPLAM
+275 YGGIFSLAPLTM

-296 GVYDASG
+296 GIYDASG
-303 NPITKYDNER
+303 NPITNYDNER

-351 KLVHTL
+351 KLIHTL

-368 WKNGGMESGTAVIYD
+368 WKNGSMESGTAVIYD

-397 HEPAKTS
+397 HEPPES
-404 ETNHKCYFITSDADG
+404 NETNHKCYFITSDADG

-438 YAKPGEWGYQKNA
+438 YAKPGEWGSQKNA

-475 KVECVG
+475 EVECVG
-481 FMPDSDEI
+481 FMPDSNET

-518 RDVVDI
+518 HDMVDI
-524 PDDSDAVIMAHCFVS
+524 PDDDDAVIMAHCFVS

-551 HIGFPHGGHSIYNLA
+551 HIGFPHGGHSVYNLA
-566 LHVEGSQFGGSI
+566 LHVEGSQFDGSI
-578 CYAVRPW
+578 CYAARPW

-635 VYSCGHADND
+635 VYSCGHAEND

-666 LIRKPRAARVVKEFS
+666 LIRKPRGARVVKEFS

-775 LNSTFSTKGNQGDF
+775 LNSTFSTNGNQSDF
-789 SDARAALEQVM
+789 SNARATIEQVM
-800 RDEGQDMSL
+800 RDEGQDLSL
-809 LDKCLDGWY
+809 LDRCLDGWY

-850 KVGGF
+850 MVCKF
-855 MFFKDGLDKTD
+855 RFYKDGLAKENLIFQSPRMLVGTK
-866 VIYTARRYLTG
+866 YT
-877 TRYVFPQEVYDK
+877 FPQEVIDK

-895 NLNERFGT
+895 NLNDKFGT

-918 SDQPITEATAGT
+918 SDQAITEHVATKG
-930 SIICLYGRNR
+930 IVILYGRNR

-950 SVELDPSWDMRL
+950 SVELDSSWDMRV
-962 LPEEGAEVHPGF
+962 LPEDGAEAHPGF
-974 IPIFEEPKHKGYD
+974 IPVFEEPKHKGYD

-1005 TAYYF
+1005 TAYYW

-1039 LDVDEA
+1039 LDADVA
-1045 NAAAEASEASE
+1045 NAAAEVSESG
-1056 TSVSGRSR
+1056 VSGRSR
-1064 SRARAAN
+1064 SRSHAASV
-1071 AVKMT
+1071 VKMT
-1076 VDTVRYIRWSEV
+1076 ADTVRYIRWTEV
-1088 VSDGVVGI
+1088 VSDGVVGV

>member
-1 MSNGNDKSLVKDPY
+1 MSKDNKTELAKDPFRDY
-15 KDISFSRR
+15 AFSRR
-23 GLFAALAVV
+23 GFFAALAVV

-41 SAMAKELWFRGEHI
+41 SALANELEFRGDHI
-55 SPQPNSYYFGGC
+55 TPGRGAFGQS

-75 CVTHPDRTQGVNN
+75 CITHPDCTTNAKN
-88 YGRGFAHGW
+88 YGLGYACGW
-97 ITWVAADAH
+97 VPWVAADKH
-106 TGRGWDSPYLQA
+106 TNQGWNSSSLQA
-118 LGYSLCLLVEC
+118 LRYSLCLLVQC

-139 KAHPYMACADINRQN
+139 KAHPYMACGDINRQN
-154 SRRLWK
+154 PSRLWMN
-160 DIGKDDNRGQLFLN
+160 INMDDNHGILFLN
-174 SNKISNFRGDMLD
+174 NSQLSTFSGDMLNLS
-187 TDAGAGVSQNNGHW
+187 ARPRQSVNNSDW
-201 YIVGYDDYSYEKPEL
+201 IDVGYDDYAYSKPEFFL
-216 FMRRC
+216 RR
-221 AAEAVNTFHAEV
+221 AAAPAVNTFRAEV
-233 DILNVMRDNA
+233 DINNVMRDNK
-243 DGRSEYEK
+243 DGQAPYEK
-251 DLRQVTGGI
+251 DLRSVTGNI
-260 DIDTEAIRIDNDVTL
+260 DIDTEAIRINNDVTL
-275 YGGIFSLAPLAM
+275 YGGIFSLAPLVM

-303 NPITKYDNER
+303 NPITNYDNER
-313 ALIFWEDYDGVNQ
+313 ALIFWEDYDGINQ

-368 WKNGGMESGTAVIYD
+368 WKSGNMEAGTAVIYD

-397 HEPAKTS
+397 HEPSETS

-419 QRLDTDGA
+419 QRLDTAGA

-438 YAKPGEWGYQKNA
+438 NAKPGEWGSQKNA
-451 QWKLIEGRCRGYVKN
+451 QWKLVEGRCGGYVKN
-466 SKPTARIGD
+466 SKKTARIGD
-475 KVECVG
+475 EVECVG
-481 FMPDSDEI
+481 FMPDSNET
-489 PTLTPSGWAHNVTNR
+489 PTLTPSGWAHNVANR
-504 KELPPQPMYRWYVT
+504 KDLPPQPMYRWYVT

-524 PDDSDAVIMAHCFVS
+524 SDDDDAVIMAHCFVS

-578 CYAVRPW
+578 CYAARPW
-585 DSSTWVTGADGQE
+585 DSSTWATGADGQE

-620 LCYRSIPLDG
+620 LCYRSIPIDG
-630 KWTDT
+630 KWRKT

-645 GSAAPACGSN
+645 GSAAPTSGGTGSA
-655 GSVKMCGLNVH
+655 KMCGLNVH
-666 LIRKPRAARVVKEFS
+666 LIRKPRGSRLVKEFS

-730 GTGMPKTPGDHEDDD
+730 GQGIEQYD

-753 VVHFMLVDT
+753 VVHFMVVDT
-762 LGDTQEVHTVYIN
+762 LGDTQEVHTVYIT
-775 LNSTFSTKGNQGDF
+775 LNSTYTASEHAKDY
-789 SDARAALEQVM
+789 SDAHSAIEQVM
-800 RDEGQDMSL
+800 RDEGQDLSL

-818 EGDKDCSDP
+818 EGDADCSDP
-827 SIFQG
+827 SIFKG
-832 GKYVGRKVNGDLY
+832 GKFVSKKVNGDLY

-850 KVGGF
+850 IMGQAWF
-855 MFFKDGLDKTD
+855 LKDGCAKEN
-866 VIYTARRYLTG
+866 VIYRSPRFLKG
-877 TRYVFPQEVYDK
+877 TVYRFPDSLIDK
-889 QLEPTC
+889 ELEPTC
-895 NLNERFGT
+895 NLNDKFGI
-903 DPSTGFTGWHLDKTL
+903 DPSTGFTGWHLDKSL
-918 SDQPITEATAGT
+918 KDSAVNSYVVAGSAT
-930 SIICLYGRNR
+930 SFYGRNR

-950 SVELDPSWDMRL
+950 SVALDSSWDMRV
-962 LPEEGAEVHPGF
+962 LPEEGAETHPGF
-974 IPIFEEPKHKGYD
+974 IPTFTEPKHRGYD

-1005 TAYYF
+1005 TAYYW

-1025 IGGGQWRTYKCEAW
+1025 LGGGQWRTYKCEAW
-1039 LDVDEA
+1039 LDADEA
-1045 NAAAEASEASE
+1045 NAAAEGSE
-1056 TSVSGRSR
+1056 TGVSGRSR
-1064 SRARAAN
+1064 SRARAAS

-1076 VDTVRYIRWSEV
+1076 VDTVRYIRWTEV
-1088 VSDGVVGI
+1088 VSDGVVGV

>member
-1 MSNGNDKSLVKDPY
+1 MSKDNKTELAKDPFRDY
-15 KDISFSRR
+15 AFSRR
-23 GLFAALAVV
+23 GFFAALAVV

-41 SAMAKELWFRGEHI
+41 LALANELEFRGDHI
-55 SPQPNSYYFGGC
+55 TPGRGAFGQS

-75 CVTHPDRTQGVNN
+75 CITHPDCTTNAKN
-88 YGRGFAHGW
+88 YGLGYACGW
-97 ITWVAADAH
+97 VPWVAADKH
-106 TGRGWDSPYLQA
+106 TNQGWNSISLQA
-118 LGYSLCLLVEC
+118 LRYSLCLLVQC

-139 KAHPYMACADINRQN
+139 KAHPYMACGDINRQN
-154 SRRLWK
+154 SRRLWMN
-160 DIGKDDNRGQLFLN
+160 INMDDNHGILFLN
-174 SNKISNFRGDMLD
+174 NAQLSTFQGDMLNLS
-187 TDAGAGVSQNNGHW
+187 AGARQSVNNSDW
-201 YIVGYDDYSYEKPEL
+201 IDVGYDDYAYTKPEFFL
-216 FMRRC
+216 RR
-221 AAEAVNTFHAEV
+221 AAAPAVNTFRAEV
-233 DILNVMRDNA
+233 DINNVMRDNR
-243 DGRSEYEK
+243 DGQAPYEK
-251 DLRQVTGGI
+251 DLRSVTGNI
-260 DIDTEAIRIDNDVTL
+260 DIDTEAIRINNDVTL
-275 YGGIFSLAPLAM
+275 YGGIFSLAPLVM

-303 NPITKYDNER
+303 NPITNYDNER
-313 ALIFWEDYDGVNQ
+313 ALIFWEDYDGINQ

-368 WKNGGMESGTAVIYD
+368 WKSGNMEAGTAVIYD

-397 HEPAKTS
+397 HEPAETS

-419 QRLDTDGA
+419 QRLDTAGA

-438 YAKPGEWGYQKNA
+438 YAKPGEWGSQKNA
-451 QWKLIEGRCRGYVKN
+451 QWKLIEGRCGGYVKN
-466 SKPTARIGD
+466 SKKTARIGD
-475 KVECVG
+475 EVECVG
-481 FMPDSDEI
+481 FMPDSNET
-489 PTLTPSGWAHNVTNR
+489 PTLTPSGWAHNVVNR
-504 KELPPQPMYRWYVT
+504 KDLPPQPMYRWYVT

-524 PDDSDAVIMAHCFVS
+524 PDDDDAVIMAHCFVS

-578 CYAVRPW
+578 CYAARPW

-620 LCYRSIPLDG
+620 LCYRSIPIDG
-630 KWTDT
+630 KWRKT

-645 GSAAPACGSN
+645 GSATPTSGGTGSA
-655 GSVKMCGLNVH
+655 KMCGLNVH
-666 LIRKPRAARVVKEFS
+666 LIRKPRGSRLVKEFS

-730 GTGMPKTPGDHEDDD
+730 GEGIEQHH

-753 VVHFMLVDT
+753 VVHFMVVDT
-762 LGDTQEVHTVYIN
+762 LGDTQEVHTVYIT
-775 LNSTFSTKGNQGDF
+775 LNSTYTASEHAKDY
-789 SDARAALEQVM
+789 SDAHSAIEQVM
-800 RDEGQDMSL
+800 RDEGQDLSL

-818 EGDKDCSDP
+818 EGDADCSDP
-827 SIFQG
+827 SIFKG
-832 GKYVGRKVNGDLY
+832 GKFVSKKVNGDLY
-845 LWTKV
+845 LWTRVRMGK
-850 KVGGF
+850 F
-855 MFFKDGLDKTD
+855 YFYKDGTDKNHLL
-866 VIYTARRYLTG
+866 YKSQRYLTG
-877 TRYVFPQEVYDK
+877 SNFVFPAELAK
-889 QLEPTC
+889 SELEPTC
-895 NLNERFGT
+895 NLNDRFGIN
-903 DPSTGFTGWHLDKTL
+903 PSTGFTGWHLDMKL
-918 SDQPITEATAGT
+918 SDEAISNCTAGSGIT
-930 SIICLYGRNR
+930 ALYGRNR

-950 SVELDPSWDMRL
+950 SVALDSSWDMRV
-962 LPEEGAEVHPGF
+962 LPEESAEAHPGF
-974 IPIFEEPKHKGYD
+974 IPTFTEPKHRGYD
-987 AKGKEFELAAIGD
+987 AKGKEFELAAIND

-1005 TAYYF
+1005 TAYYW
-1010 DELARITVPATAYRN
+1010 DELAHITVPATAYRN

-1039 LDVDEA
+1039 LDADEA
-1045 NAAAEASEASE
+1045 NAAAEVSE
-1056 TSVSGRSR
+1056 TGVSGRSR
-1064 SRARAAN
+1064 SRARAAS

-1076 VDTVRYIRWSEV
+1076 ADTVRYIRWTEV
-1088 VSDGVVGI
+1088 VSDGVVGV

>member
-1 MSNGNDKSLVKDPY
+1 MSKDNDNNLSRNPY
-15 KDISFSRR
+15 RDFAFSRR
-23 GLFAALAVV
+23 GLFAALATI

-41 SAMAKELWFRGEHI
+41 AALAKDLYFRNELI

-67 FTSGDYIH
+67 FTSNGYTH

-97 ITWVAADAH
+97 ITWVAADGN
-106 TGRGWDSPYLQA
+106 TGQGWNSNMLQA

-139 KAHPYMACADINRQN
+139 KAHPFMACEDINRQN
-154 SRRLWK
+154 TRRLWH
-160 DIGKDDNRGQLFLN
+160 DIHADDNDGQLFLN
-174 SNKISNFRGDMLD
+174 NNLLSKFHGDMLD
-187 TDAGAGVSQNNGHW
+187 TDAGLGVSQNNGHW

-216 FMRRC
+216 FMRRG
-221 AAEAVNTFHAEV
+221 ANEAVNTFRAEV
-233 DILNVMRDNA
+233 DVKNVMRDNR
-243 DGRSEYEK
+243 DGSEGYEK
-251 DLRQVTGGI
+251 DLREVTGDI

-275 YGGIFSLAPLAM
+275 YGGIFSLAPLVM

-303 NPITKYDNER
+303 NPIVNYDNER
-313 ALIFWEDYDGVNQ
+313 ALIFWEDYDGINQ

-357 NNRWHADVNQA
+357 NNRWHADVNRA
-368 WKNGGMESGTAVIYD
+368 WKNGSMESGTAVIYD
-383 IRQSSGRENSWWVC
+383 IRKSSGRENSWWVC
-397 HEPAKTS
+397 HEPA
-404 ETNHKCYFITSDADG
+404 ETNETDHKCYFITSDADG
-419 QRLDTDGA
+419 QRLDTAGA

-438 YAKPGEWGYQKNA
+438 NAKPGEWGSQKNA
-451 QWKLIEGRCRGYVKN
+451 QWKLIEGRCHGHVKN

-475 KVECVG
+475 EVECVG
-481 FMPDSDEI
+481 FMPDSDET
-489 PTLTPSGWAHNVTNR
+489 PTLQPSGWAHNVVNR
-504 KELPPQPMYRWYVT
+504 KDLPPQPMYRWYVT
-518 RDVVDI
+518 REVVDV
-524 PDDSDAVIMAHCFVS
+524 PDDNDAIIMAHCFVS
-539 TWGKQTEAPAHR
+539 TWGQQTEAPAHR

-566 LHVEGSQFGGSI
+566 LHVEGSQFGGSM
-578 CYAVRPW
+578 CYAARPW
-585 DSSTWVTGADGQE
+585 DSSTWVAGVDGQE

-620 LCYRSIPLDG
+620 LCYRSIPIDG
-630 KWTDT
+630 KWTKT

-655 GSVKMCGLNVH
+655 GSAKMCGLNVH
-666 LIRKPRAARVVKEFS
+666 LIRKPRGSRLVKEFS

-712 NADETR
+712 NEDETR

-730 GTGMPKTPGDHEDDD
+730 GEGIDQYH

-753 VVHFMLVDT
+753 VVHFMVVDT
-762 LGDTQEVHTVYIN
+762 LDDTQEVHTVYIN
-775 LNSTFSTKGNQGDF
+775 LNSTYTASEHSKDY
-789 SDARAALEQVM
+789 SDAHSAIEQVM

-818 EGDKDCSDP
+818 EGDADCSDP
-827 SIFQG
+827 SIFKG
-832 GKYVGRKVNGDLY
+832 GKFVSKKVNGDLY
-845 LWTKV
+845 LWTRVRMGK
-850 KVGGF
+850 F
-855 MFFKDGLDKTD
+855 IFFKDGLAKENIIFTSH
-866 VIYTARRYLTG
+866 RFLTG
-877 TRYVFPQEVYDK
+877 TDYTFPQEVIDK

-895 NLNERFGT
+895 NLNDHFGI
-903 DPSTGFTGWHLDKTL
+903 DPSTGFTGWHADKAL
-918 SDQPITEATAGT
+918 GVEAITHAVATTGVT
-930 SIICLYGRNR
+930 TLYGRNR

-950 SVELDPSWDMRL
+950 SVALDPSWDMRV
-962 LPEEGAEVHPGF
+962 LPEESAEAHPGF
-974 IPIFEEPKHKGYD
+974 IPTFTEPKHRGYD
-987 AKGKEFELAAIGD
+987 AKGKEFELAAIND

-1005 TAYYF
+1005 TAYYY

-1039 LDVDEA
+1039 LDAVEA
-1045 NAAAEASEASE
+1045 NAAAEISE
-1056 TSVSGRSR
+1056 TGVSGRSR
-1064 SRARAAN
+1064 SRARAAS

-1076 VDTVRYIRWSEV
+1076 ADTVRYIRWTEV
-1088 VSDGVVGI
+1088 VSDGVVGV

>member
-1 MSNGNDKSLVKDPY
+1 MSKDNKTGHTNDPY
-15 KDISFSRR
+15 RDYAFSRR

-41 SAMAKELWFRGEHI
+41 AALANELVFRGEHI
-55 SPQPNSYYFGGC
+55 TPGRGAFGKS

-75 CVTHPDRTQGVNN
+75 CITHPDRTTNANN
-88 YGRGFAHGW
+88 YGLGYACGW
-97 ITWVAADAH
+97 VSWVAADKY
-106 TGRGWDSPYLQA
+106 TGQGWNSSYLQA
-118 LGYSLCLLVEC
+118 IRYSLCMLVQC

-139 KAHPYMACADINRQN
+139 KAHPYMACGDINRQTP
-154 SRRLWK
+154 RRLWK
-160 DIGKDDNRGQLFLN
+160 NINMDDNHGILFLN
-174 SNKISNFRGDMLD
+174 NAQLSTFQGDMLNLS
-187 TDAGAGVSQNNGHW
+187 AGERKSSNNRDW
-201 YIVGYDDYSYEKPEL
+201 IDVGYDDYAYAKPEF
-216 FMRRC
+216 FMRR
-221 AAEAVNTFHAEV
+221 AASPAVNTFRAEV
-233 DILNVMRDNA
+233 DINNVMRNNK
-243 DGRSEYEK
+243 DGQAAYEN
-251 DLRQVTGGI
+251 DLRSVTGNI

-287 PDARVDLGQ
+287 PEARVDLGQ

-303 NPITKYDNER
+303 RPVTNYDNER
-313 ALIFWEDYDGVNQ
+313 QLIFWEDYDGINQ
-326 LFMFKPYLEDGVGTF
+326 LFMFKPYLEDALGTF

-368 WKNGGMESGTAVIYD
+368 WKSGNMESGTAVIYD

-397 HEPAKTS
+397 HEPA
-404 ETNHKCYFITSDADG
+404 ETNETDHKCYFITSDADG
-419 QRLDTDGA
+419 QRLDTAGA

-438 YAKPGEWGYQKNA
+438 NAKPGEWGSQKNA
-451 QWKLIEGRCRGYVKN
+451 QWKLIEGRCHGYVKN

-475 KVECVG
+475 EVECVG

-489 PTLTPSGWAHNVTNR
+489 PTLVPSGWSHNVTNR

-518 RDVVDI
+518 REVVDV
-524 PDDSDAVIMAHCFVS
+524 PDDDDATIMAHCWVS
-539 TWGKQTEAPAHR
+539 NWGKQTEAPAHR
-551 HIGFPHGGHSIYNLA
+551 HIGYPHGGHSIYNLA

-578 CYAVRPW
+578 CYAARPW

-598 ICGSPIA
+598 ICSSPIA

-620 LCYRSIPLDG
+620 LCYRSIPIDG
-630 KWTDT
+630 KWTKT

-645 GSAAPACGSN
+645 GSAAPSCGSN
-655 GSVKMCGLNVH
+655 GSAKMCGLNVH
-666 LIRKPRAARVVKEFS
+666 LIRKPRGSRLVKEFS

-712 NADETR
+712 NEDETR

-730 GTGMPKTPGDHEDDD
+730 GEGIDQYH

-753 VVHFMLVDT
+753 VVHFMVVDT

-775 LNSTFSTKGNQGDF
+775 LNSTYTASEHSKDY
-789 SDARAALEQVM
+789 SDAHSAIEQVM

-818 EGDKDCSDP
+818 EGDADCSDP
-827 SIFQG
+827 SIFKG
-832 GKYVGRKVNGDLY
+832 GKFVSKKVNGDLY
-845 LWTKV
+845 LWTRVRMGK
-850 KVGGF
+850 F
-855 MFFKDGLDKTD
+855 IFFKDGLAKENIIFTSP
-866 VIYTARRYLTG
+866 RCLTG
-877 TRYVFPQEVYDK
+877 TDYTFPQEVIDK

-895 NLNERFGT
+895 NLNDHFGI
-903 DPSTGFTGWHLDKTL
+903 DPSTGFTGWHADKAL
-918 SDQPITEATAGT
+918 GDEAITHAVATTGVT
-930 SIICLYGRNR
+930 PLYGRNR

-950 SVELDPSWDMRL
+950 SVALDPSWDMRV
-962 LPEEGAEVHPGF
+962 LPEESAEAHPGF
-974 IPIFEEPKHKGYD
+974 IPTFTEPKHRGYD
-987 AKGKEFELAAIGD
+987 AKGKEFELAAIND

-1005 TAYYF
+1005 TAYYY

-1039 LDVDEA
+1039 LDADEA
-1045 NAAAEASEASE
+1045 NAAAEISE
-1056 TSVSGRSR
+1056 TGVSGRSR
-1064 SRARAAN
+1064 SRARAAS

-1076 VDTVRYIRWSEV
+1076 ADTVRYIRWTEV
-1088 VSDGVVGI
+1088 VSDGVVGV

>member
-1 MSNGNDKSLVKDPY
+1 MSNGNDKNLAKDLY

-67 FTSGDYIH
+67 FTSNGYTH
-75 CVTHPDRTQGVNN
+75 CVTHPDRTQGANN

-97 ITWVAADAH
+97 ITWVAADMWD
-106 TGRGWDSPYLQA
+106 GKGWNSPNLQA

-139 KAHPYMACADINRQN
+139 KAHPYMACADINRQHDG
-154 SRRLWK
+154 RLWHN
-160 DIGKDDNRGQLFLN
+160 IHADDNDGQLFLN
-174 SNKISNFRGDMLD
+174 NNRLSTFHGDMLD
-187 TDAGAGVSQNNGHW
+187 TEAGLGVSQNNGHW
-201 YIVGYDDYSYEKPEL
+201 YIVGYDDYSYKKPEL
-216 FMRRC
+216 FMRRR
-221 AAEAVNTFHAEV
+221 ANEAVNTFRAEV
-233 DILNVMRDNA
+233 DVKNVMRNNR
-243 DGRSEYEK
+243 DGTSAHEK
-251 DLRQVTGGI
+251 DLREVTGDI

-275 YGGIFSLAPLAM
+275 YGGIFSLAPLTM

-303 NPITKYDNER
+303 NPITNYDNER

-368 WKNGGMESGTAVIYD
+368 WKNGSMESGTAVIYD

-397 HEPAKTS
+397 HEPAETS

-419 QRLDTDGA
+419 QRLDTAGA

-438 YAKPGEWGYQKNA
+438 YAKPGEWGSQKNA

-475 KVECVG
+475 EVECVG
-481 FMPDSDEI
+481 FMPDSNET

-524 PDDSDAVIMAHCFVS
+524 PGDDDAVIMAHCFVS

-578 CYAVRPW
+578 CYAARPW
-585 DSSTWVTGADGQE
+585 DSSTWVIGADGQE

-635 VYSCGHADND
+635 VYSCGHVDND

-655 GSVKMCGLNVH
+655 GSAKMCGLNVH
-666 LIRKPRAARVVKEFS
+666 LIRKPLGSRLVKEFS

-730 GTGMPKTPGDHEDDD
+730 GEGIDQYH
-745 NPPTRLQS
+745 NPPTKLQS
-753 VVHFMLVDT
+753 VVHFMVVDT

-775 LNSTFSTKGNQGDF
+775 LNSTYTTSEHAKDY
-789 SDARAALEQVM
+789 SDAHSAIEQVM

-809 LDKCLDGWY
+809 LDKC
-818 EGDKDCSDP
+818 
-827 SIFQG
+827 
-832 GKYVGRKVNGDLY
+832 
-845 LWTKV
+845 
-850 KVGGF
+850 
-855 MFFKDGLDKTD
+855 
-866 VIYTARRYLTG
+866 
-877 TRYVFPQEVYDK
+877 
-889 QLEPTC
+889 
-895 NLNERFGT
+895 
-903 DPSTGFTGWHLDKTL
+903 
-918 SDQPITEATAGT
+918 
-930 SIICLYGRNR
+930 
-940 CTLRTEYAPG
+940 
-950 SVELDPSWDMRL
+950 
-962 LPEEGAEVHPGF
+962 
-974 IPIFEEPKHKGYD
+974 
-987 AKGKEFELAAIGD
+987 
-1000 SGEGH
+1000 
-1005 TAYYF
+1005 
-1010 DELARITVPATAYRN
+1010 
-1025 IGGGQWRTYKCEAW
+1025 
-1039 LDVDEA
+1039 
-1045 NAAAEASEASE
+1045 
-1056 TSVSGRSR
+1056 
-1064 SRARAAN
+1064 
-1071 AVKMT
+1071 
-1076 VDTVRYIRWSEV
+1076 
-1088 VSDGVVGI
+1088 
-1096 RRK
+1096 

>member
-1 MSNGNDKSLVKDPY
+1 MSKDKKMGLSGDPFRDY
-15 KDISFSRR
+15 AFSRR

-41 SAMAKELWFRGEHI
+41 SAMANELEFRGEHI
-55 SPQPNSYYFGGC
+55 APGRGAFGKS
-67 FTSGDYIH
+67 FTSGNHIH
-75 CVTHPDRTQGVNN
+75 CITHPDCTTNANN
-88 YGRGFAHGW
+88 YGLGYACGW
-97 ITWVAADAH
+97 VAWVAADKF
-106 TGRGWDSPYLQA
+106 TYQGWNSSSLQA
-118 LGYSLCLLVEC
+118 LRYSLCLLVQC

-139 KAHPYMACADINRQN
+139 KAHPYMACGDINRQ
-154 SRRLWK
+154 SSLRLWK
-160 DIGKDDNRGQLFLN
+160 NIYMDDNHGILFLN
-174 SNKISNFRGDMLD
+174 NAQLSTFSGDMLNLS
-187 TDAGAGVSQNNGHW
+187 AGARQSVNNKDW
-201 YIVGYDDYSYEKPEL
+201 IDVGYDDYAYTKPEFFL
-216 FMRRC
+216 RR
-221 AAEAVNTFHAEV
+221 AANPAVNTFRAEV
-233 DILNVMRDNA
+233 DINNVMRDNK
-243 DGRSEYEK
+243 DGQAPYEK
-251 DLRQVTGGI
+251 DLRSVTGNI

-275 YGGIFSLAPLAM
+275 YGGIFSLAPLVM

-303 NPITKYDNER
+303 RPVTNYDNER
-313 ALIFWEDYDGVNQ
+313 QLIFWEDYDGINQ

-368 WKNGGMESGTAVIYD
+368 WKNGSMESGTAVIYD

-397 HEPAKTS
+397 HEPA
-404 ETNHKCYFITSDADG
+404 ETNETDHKCYFITSDADG
-419 QRLDTDGA
+419 QRLDTAGA

-438 YAKPGEWGYQKNA
+438 NAKPGEWASQKNA
-451 QWKLIEGRCRGYVKN
+451 QWKLIEGRCGGYVKN
-466 SKPTARIGD
+466 SKKTARIGD
-475 KVECVG
+475 EVECVG
-481 FMPDSDEI
+481 FMPDSNET
-489 PTLTPSGWAHNVTNR
+489 PTLTPSGWAHNVVNR
-504 KELPPQPMYRWYVT
+504 KDLPPQPMYRWYVT

-524 PDDSDAVIMAHCFVS
+524 PDDDDAVIMAHCFVS

-551 HIGFPHGGHSIYNLA
+551 HIGYPHGGHSVYNLA

-578 CYAVRPW
+578 CYAARPW

-620 LCYRSIPLDG
+620 LCYRSIPIDG
-630 KWTDT
+630 KWRKT

-645 GSAAPACGSN
+645 GSVAPACGSN
-655 GSVKMCGLNVH
+655 GSAKMSGLNVH
-666 LIRKPRAARVVKEFS
+666 LIRKPRGSRLVKEFS

-712 NADETR
+712 DAEETR

-730 GTGMPKTPGDHEDDD
+730 GEGIDQYD

-753 VVHFMLVDT
+753 VVHFMVVDT

-775 LNSTFSTKGNQGDF
+775 LNSTYTASEHAKDY
-789 SDARAALEQVM
+789 SDAHSAIEQVM

-818 EGDKDCSDP
+818 EGDADCSDP
-827 SIFQG
+827 SIFKG
-832 GKYVGRKVNGDLY
+832 GKFVSKKVNGDLY

-855 MFFKDGLDKTD
+855 MFFKDGLEKAN
-866 VIYTARRYLTG
+866 VIYTSRRFLAG

-895 NLNERFGT
+895 NLNDHFGI
-903 DPSTGFTGWHLDKTL
+903 DPSTGFTGWHLDKALT
-918 SDQPITEATAGT
+918 DQPITEATADT

-950 SVELDPSWDMRL
+950 SVALDPSWDMRV
-962 LPEEGAEVHPGF
+962 LPEESAEAHPGF
-974 IPIFEEPKHKGYD
+974 IPTFTEPMHRGYD
-987 AKGKEFELAAIGD
+987 AKGREFELAAIGD
-1000 SGEGH
+1000 SGNGH
-1005 TAYYF
+1005 TAYYW
-1010 DELARITVPATAYRN
+1010 DELAHITIPATAYRN

-1039 LDVDEA
+1039 LDADEA
-1045 NAAAEASEASE
+1045 NAAAAVSE
-1056 TSVSGRSR
+1056 TSETGISGRSR
-1064 SRARAAN
+1064 SRARAAS

-1076 VDTVRYIRWSEV
+1076 ADTVRYIRWTEV
-1088 VSDGVVGI
+1088 VSDGVVGV